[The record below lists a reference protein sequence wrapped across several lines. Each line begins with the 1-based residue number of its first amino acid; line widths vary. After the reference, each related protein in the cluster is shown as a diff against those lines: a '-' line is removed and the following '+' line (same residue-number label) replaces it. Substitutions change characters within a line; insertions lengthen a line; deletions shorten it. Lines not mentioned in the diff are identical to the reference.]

1 MVVRFDNGAI
11 RQHKNSASIGVEGDE
26 DTGKGG
32 LSEVDAL
39 VEEAKKHLGSEGV
52 KETVEEEDEEEA
64 PVQTSTAEKIKLD
77 SEVPKAKVKNP
88 S

>member
-11 RQHKNSASIGVEGDE
+11 RQHKNNASIGVEGDE

-32 LSEVDAL
+32 ISEADAL
-39 VEEAKKHLGSEGV
+39 VEEAKKHLDSGDV
-52 KETVEEEDEEEA
+52 KETVEEEDEEDI
-64 PVQTSTAEKIKLD
+64 QTRGVEDIKLD
-77 SEVPKAKVKNP
+77 PEVPKAKVKNP